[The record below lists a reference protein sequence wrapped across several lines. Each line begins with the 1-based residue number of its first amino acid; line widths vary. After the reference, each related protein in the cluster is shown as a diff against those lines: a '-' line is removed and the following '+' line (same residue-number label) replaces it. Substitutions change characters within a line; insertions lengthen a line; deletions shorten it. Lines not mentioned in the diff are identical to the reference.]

1 MSSYDVEHNRRT
13 RRRSR
18 VDDSSSGRRV
28 SERDARRAQR
38 TRRRTS
44 RSVGADVLSFPASRA
59 LGVDERG
66 RRPRGRG
73 ETVRR
78 ASQTYTG
85 TRTNEPG
92 FTARPAVYTAETR
105 KTRRSRTNTKATIGR
120 TPVIIA
126 TVLVAI
132 AIAMGL
138 VMGPARAYYL
148 AWREAGVL
156 QVEYEVL
163 EQQNKELD
171 HEIDRLQ
178 TLEGIEDEAR
188 RRGYVYP
195 NEEALV
201 ADGVEEEKMADPDQ
215 VEAAINSYEESLPW
229 YVHVLDSVFGYT
241 RD

>member
-1 MSSYDVEHNRRT
+1 MSSYDVEHSRRN

-18 VDDSSSGRRV
+18 VDDHSGRRRV
-28 SERDARRAQR
+28 SERDARKVQR
-38 TRRRTS
+38 GRRRTS
-44 RSVGADVLSFPASRA
+44 RSVGADVLSFPTSRA
-59 LGVDERG
+59 LGVDERA

-85 TRTNEPG
+85 SRSNESG
-92 FTARPAVYTAETR
+92 YTARPAVYTAE
-105 KTRRSRTNTKATIGR
+105 TRRSRTNTKATIGR

-132 AIAMGL
+132 AIAVGII
-138 VMGPARAYYL
+138 MGPARAYYL

-201 ADGVEEEKMADPDQ
+201 ADGVEEEKMADPAQ
-215 VEAAINSYEESLPW
+215 VEAAIDSYEESLPW
-229 YVHVLDSVFGYT
+229 YVHVLDSFFGYT